1 MNSHNSI
8 KHKKNLRDFRHAGS
22 NSLVGAEPLALVDFV
37 LVDFCYPEIT
47 LQRQQQHQQ
56 QRQQQP
62 QHLQQQPQRH
72 QQQPQQR

>member
-1 MNSHNSI
+1 MLTPIKYPLSHESLISI

-47 LQRQQQHQQ
+47 L
-56 QRQQQP
+56 
-62 QHLQQQPQRH
+62 
-72 QQQPQQR
+72 